1 MIKVNVINCLNMNNL
16 SKKRVEKMCVDLALD
31 IKHAKVSNGST
42 HETLLMLKGGGCK
55 VLYSD
60 GTIENS
66 AIEWLNEV

>member
-16 SKKRVEKMCVDLALD
+16 SKKRVENMCVNLCLD
-31 IKHAKVSNGST
+31 VKHAKVANGSK

-66 AIEWLNEV
+66 SIEWLKCG

>member
-1 MIKVNVINCLNMNNL
+1 MNNL
-16 SKKRVEKMCVDLALD
+16 SKKRVKKMCVDLALD

>member
-1 MIKVNVINCLNMNNL
+1 MNNL
-16 SKKRVEKMCVDLALD
+16 SKKRVKKMCVDLALD

-66 AIEWLNEV
+66 SIEWLNEV